1 MQSMN
6 LPSASRFLLRTATA
20 NHNFSAAK
28 GFSIL
33 STEGAK
39 MKKSTIFA
47 VLGLAAALALASPQK
62 ANAGVIIGVG
72 VGPRY
77 ARPAYGY
84 VVGYPRPY
92 GYYARPYVYAP
103 GYVRPAF
110 GFYGRFGPDR
120 RWAGREWVRN
130 GWVRNGND
138 RGFRGWDRGY
148 RR

>member
-1 MQSMN
+1 
-6 LPSASRFLLRTATA
+6 
-20 NHNFSAAK
+20 
-28 GFSIL
+28 
-33 STEGAK
+33 

-84 VVGYPRPY
+84 VVAGPRPY
-92 GYYARPYVYAP
+92 GYYAGPYVYAP
-103 GYVRPAF
+103 GYVSPAY

-130 GWVRNGND
+130 D
-138 RGFRGWDRGY
+138 RGAYRGWNRGY